1 MNLGTVVSALWSS
14 AQPGLSLIAGC
25 GWSGSWQGAW
35 AHSIRELEGSRRQ
48 TETWVTATPA
58 MVLLSLSL
66 SHLSLWAFG
75 LVSVLVFL
83 KLTRLLLR
91 RQMLA
96 RAMDRFSGP
105 PTHWLFG
112 HALEVSDWAEDRERN
127 QPPSPPGVWPNLL
140 GAMEGDPMLGQR
152 NGVL

>member
-1 MNLGTVVSALWSS
+1 MNLGTAVSALWSS
-14 AQPGLSLIAGC
+14 AQPGLWLTAGC
-25 GWSGSWQGAW
+25 GRSGSWQGAW

-48 TETWVTATPA
+48 TETWATSTPA
-58 MVLLSLSL
+58 MVPVLLSLSL

-105 PTHWLFG
+105 PTHWRFG
-112 HALEVSDWAEDRERN
+112 HALEVSD
-127 QPPSPPGVWPNLL
+127 
-140 GAMEGDPMLGQR
+140 
-152 NGVL
+152 